1 MNSRLPI
8 IDQLINADGD
18 RARIDVLMQCPD
30 AVLLKYQNAFLRA
43 FRLFEPGAY
52 FVLLRTTAM
61 RAVRSTTGALPEG
74 LAADLETLR
83 AELVAFAA
91 GSEIRARDGP
101 DPLDL

>member
-1 MNSRLPI
+1 MSARLPI

-30 AVLLKYQNAFLRA
+30 AVVLKYENIFLNAFRH
-43 FRLFEPGAY
+43 FEPGEY
-52 FVLLRTTAM
+52 FVLLRTNAM
-61 RAVRSTTGALPEG
+61 RAVRSSTGALPEG
-74 LAADLETLR
+74 LAAELEALR

-91 GSEIRARDGP
+91 GAEIRARDGP